1 MLDGSVA
8 HESSRNW
15 NMVEV
20 FKSLTWSSFR
30 VLVYGFKCVVNA
42 GVAAMVF
49 FLVCAKA
56 ARV

>member
-15 NMVEV
+15 NIVKV

-30 VLVYGFKCVVNA
+30 VLVYGFKCVASA

-49 FLVCAKA
+49 VLVCAKA
-56 ARV
+56 AWV